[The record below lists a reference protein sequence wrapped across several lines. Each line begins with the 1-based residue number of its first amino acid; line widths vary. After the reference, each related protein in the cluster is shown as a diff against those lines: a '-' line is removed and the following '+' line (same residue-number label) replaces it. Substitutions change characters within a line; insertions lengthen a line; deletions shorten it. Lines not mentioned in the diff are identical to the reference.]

1 MSKMSSG
8 RVALFAV
15 LGVLIVGLLWG
26 MGAYNSLVGLDENA
40 QTAQADIEVQYQRRF
55 DLIPNLVGSV
65 EGIFEQEREV
75 FGQLAE
81 ARTRY
86 SGSAA
91 GSEERIGAIASVES
105 ALSRLL
111 VVVENYPELRS
122 SESVQKLQ
130 DQLEGTENRI
140 QVARNNYNAVV
151 NELNKKIRRFPS
163 NIIAGIF
170 NFDPRPRFEA
180 SDDAANTVPEVDFN
194 N

>member
-1 MSKMSSG
+1 MSSG